1 MKLCSSKEG
10 EFVMSN
16 LFRRRSVSKS
26 IKARTTAKYKR
37 RLKKAFLPGYGKK
50 GAGVI
55 KDPKRSMRNA
65 IYHRTTIDTRD
76 LGKKKTRKTSSKSS
90 SDQSNENIGCG
101 CAMGLVF
108 FGAFVGQWI
117 GGSIG
122 MTIGV
127 IIMCIIA
134 IFGMI

>member
-1 MKLCSSKEG
+1 
-10 EFVMSN
+10 MSN

-37 RLKKAFLPGYGKK
+37 RLKKAVLPGYGKK

-101 CAMGLVF
+101 CATALVF
-108 FGAFVGQWI
+108 FGAFVGQMI
-117 GGSIG
+117 GGNVG
-122 MTIGV
+122 GVIGV
-127 IIMCIIA
+127 VLMLIIA
-134 IFGMI
+134 ILGMI

>member
-1 MKLCSSKEG
+1 
-10 EFVMSN
+10 MSN
-16 LFRRRSVSKS
+16 LFRRRSISKS

-37 RLKKAFLPGYGKK
+37 QLKKAVLPGYGKK

-76 LGKKKTRKTSSKSS
+76 LGKKKTKRINTKSS
-90 SDQSNENIGCG
+90 SDQSTENIGCG
-101 CAMGLVF
+101 CAIWLVLA
-108 FGAFVGQWI
+108 GAFVGQWI